1 MRGAARP
8 PAARD
13 TRLSPSVPLE
23 EARDLCRTGAPP
35 PRSCCRR
42 SGCYAWSQPVRYSA
56 RQWTGNA
63 DGCSR
68 RSSAREAHDRRR
80 APPEFLQAVVFPFL
94 GREEVDDDVAE
105 VDEYPA
111 ALLCPLLV
119 ARGTPR
125 LLQLVT
131 EPVGDGRKLEGR
143 ARRRQHEIV
152 GKAGRAGDIE
162 QRDVLGLEIGEQI
175 DDAVGEGL
183 GVQGARSSPRAAG
196 RTDGTTA
203 MSAPRVVCAMSGGVD
218 SSVAAALLVEQ
229 GYEVV
234 GVTMR
239 LWTEER
245 PDELRGH
252 QQCCSVEDI
261 DDARRVAG
269 QLGIRHYV
277 LNFEDAFR
285 ERVVD
290 PFVAEYARGRT
301 PNPCA
306 RCNEHIK
313 YRALLDR
320 LPAFDAAFL
329 ATGHYA
335 RVAHGED
342 GVPHRLLR
350 GVDGTKDQS
359 YVLYMLGQEQLR
371 RLLLPVGALR
381 KEEVRAVARRA
392 GLDVA
397 EKPDSV
403 EICFVPGND
412 YRAFVAERSEPR
424 PGELRSGDG
433 AVLGRHRG
441 VSGFTVGQRKGLGV
455 TLGEPRYVTAID
467 AAANV
472 IVVGKEEDLFADHAA
487 VESVSWVV
495 GAPPPP
501 GEAIA
506 AKARYKA
513 EAAPATLVSIEGDC
527 GDRAVVR
534 FERRQRALTPG
545 QTIAFYC
552 GEAVLGGGTI
562 ARAWRG

>member
-1 MRGAARP
+1 
-8 PAARD
+8 
-13 TRLSPSVPLE
+13 
-23 EARDLCRTGAPP
+23 
-35 PRSCCRR
+35 
-42 SGCYAWSQPVRYSA
+42 
-56 RQWTGNA
+56 
-63 DGCSR
+63 
-68 RSSAREAHDRRR
+68 
-80 APPEFLQAVVFPFL
+80 
-94 GREEVDDDVAE
+94 
-105 VDEYPA
+105 
-111 ALLCPLLV
+111 
-119 ARGTPR
+119 
-125 LLQLVT
+125 
-131 EPVGDGRKLEGR
+131 
-143 ARRRQHEIV
+143 
-152 GKAGRAGDIE
+152 
-162 QRDVLGLEIGEQI
+162 
-175 DDAVGEGL
+175 
-183 GVQGARSSPRAAG
+183 
-196 RTDGTTA
+196 
-203 MSAPRVVCAMSGGVD
+203 MSAPRAVCAMSGGVD

-229 GYEVV
+229 GYDVV

-277 LNFEDAFR
+277 LNFEEVFR

-335 RVAHGED
+335 RVAHGE
-342 GVPHRLLR
+342 GGAPHRLLR
-350 GVDGTKDQS
+350 GVDEAKDQS
-359 YVLYMLGQEQLR
+359 YVLYMLGQEQLQ
-371 RLLLPVGALR
+371 RLLLPVGGLS
-381 KEEVRAVARRA
+381 KEEVRAVAHRA

-397 EKPDSV
+397 GKPDSV

-424 PGELRSGDG
+424 PGELRDSDG
-433 AVLGRHRG
+433 ALLGRHEG

-455 TLGEPRYVTAID
+455 ALGEPRYVTAID

-472 IVVGKEEDLFADHAA
+472 VVVGEEADLYASHAV
-487 VESVSWVV
+487 VESVSWVS
-495 GAPPPP
+495 GTPPLPDTP
-501 GEAIA
+501 VA

-513 EAAPATLVSIEGDC
+513 TAAPAALVSVEGE
-527 GDRAVVR
+527 RAVVR
-534 FERRQRALTPG
+534 FDRRQRALTPG
-545 QTIAFYC
+545 QAIAFYR
-552 GEAVLGGGTI
+552 GEEVLGGGTI
-562 ARAWRG
+562 ARAWRA